1 MAHHIISKYKGAL
14 SDAGF
19 TILETIFAISILS
32 FGILA
37 VASLQGS
44 AMRSNASAVELADAT
59 ARISS
64 QLEVLTMLPF
74 TAPELDPEGN
84 LHGPVAS
91 GPYKMT
97 WKVDDSPDG
106 NQKTIII
113 IVRWNDH
120 GVSKQLSLTDI
131 LSNTSS

>member
-1 MAHHIISKYKGAL
+1 MAHPMYSIRKGTSAEG
-14 SDAGF
+14 GF
-19 TILETIFAISILS
+19 TVLEAIFAISILAV
-32 FGILA
+32 GILA
-37 VASLQGS
+37 VTSLQGS

-74 TAPELDPEGN
+74 MAPELDPEGN

-97 WKVDDSPDG
+97 WKVNSPTGD
-106 NQKTIII
+106 QKTIII
-113 IVRWNDH
+113 TVRWNDH
-120 GVSKQLSLTDI
+120 GVSKQLSLSQI